1 MYETVKMIRLSDMN
15 DVRDFVQ
22 AAEECDFDID
32 VRYNQTMIDAK
43 SLMGMIGLG
52 IQKNL
57 EVCYGGLNE
66 RFEKLINKYEVA

>member
-1 MYETVKMIRLSDMN
+1 MYDTVKMIRLSDMN

>member
-1 MYETVKMIRLSDMN
+1 MYDTVKVIRLSDMN
-15 DVRDFVQ
+15 EVRDFVR
-22 AAEECDFDID
+22 AAGECDFDID
-32 VRYNQTMIDAK
+32 VKYNQTVIDAK

-66 RFEKLINKYEVA
+66 KFENIVQKFAVA

>member
-1 MYETVKMIRLSDMN
+1 MYDTVKVIRLSDMN
-15 DVRDFVQ
+15 EVRDFVR
-22 AAEECDFDID
+22 AAGESDFDID
-32 VRYNQTMIDAK
+32 VRYNQTVIDVK

-66 RFEKLINKYEVA
+66 KFENIVQKFAVA

>member
-1 MYETVKMIRLSDMN
+1 MYDTVKMIRLSDMN

-22 AAEECDFDID
+22 AAAECDFDID

-57 EVCYGGLNE
+57 QVCYGGLNE

>member
-1 MYETVKMIRLSDMN
+1 MYDTVKVIRLSDMN
-15 DVRDFVQ
+15 EVRDFVR
-22 AAEECDFDID
+22 AAGECDFDID
-32 VRYNQTMIDAK
+32 VRYNQTVIDAK

-66 RFEKLINKYEVA
+66 KFENIVQKFAVA

>member
-1 MYETVKMIRLSDMN
+1 MYDNVKIIRLSDMN
-15 DVRDFVQ
+15 EVRDFVQ
-22 AAEECDFDID
+22 AAGECDFDID
-32 VRYNQTMIDAK
+32 VKYNQTVIDAK

-66 RFEKLINKYEVA
+66 KFENIVQRFAVA

>member
-1 MYETVKMIRLSDMN
+1 MYDTVKMIRLSDMN

-57 EVCYGGLNE
+57 QVCYGGLNE